1 MLYELLVTVYA
12 IICLLLIL
20 IILVQKGKG
29 SMGLGG
35 LGAGTQMLFGGSGG
49 QDLFQKVTWG
59 LATLF
64 MAGSLVLALMKSYQ
78 TQSLTT
84 AQRRA
89 AQPVAQEAPVNPAV
103 PVDATQNP
111 QAQ

>member
-1 MLYELLVTVYA
+1 MLYEFLVTIYSV
-12 IICLLLIL
+12 ICLLLIL

-49 QDLFQKVTWG
+49 QDLFQKITWV
-59 LATLF
+59 LATFF
-64 MAGSLVLALMKSYQ
+64 MLGSLVLALMKSYQ
-78 TQSLTT
+78 PQSIGA

-89 AQPVAQEAPVNPAV
+89 SMTQEAPVTSELPTA
-103 PVDATQNP
+103 PSENP